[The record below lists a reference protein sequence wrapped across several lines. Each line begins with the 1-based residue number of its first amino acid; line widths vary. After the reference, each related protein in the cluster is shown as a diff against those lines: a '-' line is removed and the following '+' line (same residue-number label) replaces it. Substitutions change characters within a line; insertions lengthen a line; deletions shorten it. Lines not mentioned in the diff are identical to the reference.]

1 MTDYLTKSVT
11 KDGMFRAYAM
21 EATDL
26 VSEAQKDHNTWPTSS
41 AALGRSLVAS
51 LLLSSSVLKGKES
64 MTVKVMG
71 DGPAGTIVVDAD
83 ANGYVKG
90 YMHNP
95 HVDIP
100 LNSHHKLDVGGAIGH
115 NGTLQVMKSQGGD
128 EPYTSNVDLV
138 SGEIGDDFT
147 YYLAQSE
154 QIPSAVG
161 VSVYV
166 NEDGTIGAAGGYLIQ
181 VLPGASDDAIA
192 NLEKRLKSIPM
203 ISELFLS
210 KQKPEDILKLIF
222 GEDNLTLLQNLPVEF
237 KCDCSKEKFANEI
250 VGIGAKEIKAMIDED
265 HGAKVVCNFCETEYN
280 FSEDNLKKLEVAASS
295 KIKGDEK

>member
-1 MTDYLTKSVT
+1 MSDYLTKSVT

-21 EATDL
+21 EATEL

-51 LLLSSSVLKGKES
+51 LLLSSSVLKGNES

-83 ANGYVKG
+83 AKGHVKG

-95 HVDIP
+95 YVDIP
-100 LNSHHKLDVGGAIGH
+100 LNKHHKLDVGGAIGH
-115 NGTLQVMKSQGGD
+115 NGTLQVIKSQGGT

-166 NEDGTIGAAGGYLIQ
+166 NQDGTIGAAGGYLIQ
-181 VLPGASDDAIA
+181 VLPGASDDAIDK
-192 NLEKRLKSIPM
+192 LEERLKLIPM

-210 KQKPEDILKLIF
+210 KQKPEDILRLIF
-222 GEDNLTLLQNLPVEF
+222 GEDNLTILQNLPVAF
-237 KCDCSKEKFANEI
+237 KCDCSKEKFADEI
-250 VGIGAKEIKAMIDED
+250 AGIGNKEIQAMIDED
-265 HGAKVVCNFCETEYN
+265 HGAKVVCNFCQTTYN
-280 FSEDNLKKLEVAASS
+280 FSEDDLKKLE
-295 KIKGDEK
+295 KPTKDDKK